1 VKEIVVSGPTVSE
14 LHASA
19 VEAFR
24 SLVHQV
30 PDDAWSA
37 PTPCSD
43 WDVRAL
49 VNHVAGE
56 ELWTVPLLEGRTLEE
71 VGSRFDGDVLGA
83 TPVDVVDSAAKAATA
98 AFDEPGAAERTVHL
112 SIGPTPASEY
122 AMQLIADHVVH
133 GWDLAVAIGADSV
146 VADQFLTALTGWYAE
161 REELY
166 RGAGIIAERPLV
178 PATNAQEHLLVAFGR
193 DPSWTLA
200 RTPPNG

>member
-1 VKEIVVSGPTVSE
+1 MSGPTVSE

-56 ELWTVPLLEGRTLEE
+56 EL
-71 VGSRFDGDVLGA
+71 
-83 TPVDVVDSAAKAATA
+83 
-98 AFDEPGAAERTVHL
+98 
-112 SIGPTPASEY
+112 
-122 AMQLIADHVVH
+122 
-133 GWDLAVAIGADSV
+133 
-146 VADQFLTALTGWYAE
+146 
-161 REELY
+161 
-166 RGAGIIAERPLV
+166 
-178 PATNAQEHLLVAFGR
+178 
-193 DPSWTLA
+193 
-200 RTPPNG
+200 